1 MKKIIYLLFF
11 IVSLTASAQDN
22 IPITEKDYDNQEIEM
37 ADTMRSDG
45 KIYIVVA
52 VVLIVLLGLIG
63 YTAHIDRKLSK
74 LEKETKN

>member
-11 IVSLTASAQDN
+11 IVSLTASAQDK

-63 YTAHIDRKLSK
+63 YTTHIDRKLSK